1 MRPQDPQ
8 IPATLMVNCL
18 SYSAAVASEGQM
30 NECGWDYA
38 SKPICSSWAPF
49 SEWTEIIELE
59 QRMPILLEL
68 EIA

>member
-30 NECGWDYA
+30 NECG
-38 SKPICSSWAPF
+38 
-49 SEWTEIIELE
+49 
-59 QRMPILLEL
+59 
-68 EIA
+68 